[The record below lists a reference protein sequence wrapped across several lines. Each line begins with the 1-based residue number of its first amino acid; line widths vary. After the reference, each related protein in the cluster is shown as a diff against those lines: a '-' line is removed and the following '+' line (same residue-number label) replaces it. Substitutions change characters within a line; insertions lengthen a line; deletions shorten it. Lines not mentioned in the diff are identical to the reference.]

1 MRKFLVT
8 GCAGFIGSHLC
19 DRLIAEGHDV
29 VGIDNFD
36 PFYDRSIKEQNIAR
50 LMNNDSFQ
58 LIEGDICDDH
68 TWNLLATEEFDCV
81 FHLAAKAG
89 VRPSIL
95 NPQAYTKTNIIGTQ
109 KLLDWMVESSNK
121 RLIFASSSSVY
132 GNNEKV
138 PFSENDNVDFPI
150 SPYAF
155 TKKSCELMIHTY
167 SHLYNIHA
175 VCLRFFT
182 VYGPRQRPDLA
193 IHKFMKAIYN
203 GEHITLFGDGSTS
216 RDYTYIDDIINGISK
231 AYGLIDKLKFEIV
244 NIGSENPIKLIDLV
258 FAINKILGKK
268 ADIQFSDNQPGD
280 VTRTFA
286 DLSKSKELLNHAPKT
301 SIHEGLQKFYIWVLR
316 NKNS

>member
-1 MRKFLVT
+1 MEKFLVT

-216 RDYTYIDDIINGISK
+216 RDYTYIDDIIEGTLRSYSYVTQNEG
-231 AYGLIDKLKFEIV
+231 YEIF
-244 NIGSENPIKLIDLV
+244 NIGSDNPVSLYELV
-258 FAINKILGKK
+258 SILESTTGKTAVKITLPM
-268 ADIQFSDNQPGD
+268 QSGD
-280 VTRTFA
+280 VNRTFA
-286 DLSKSKELLNHAPKT
+286 DISKASKGIGYKAKYD
-301 SIHEGLQKFYIWVLR
+301 IHKGISHFHEWFLEGL
-316 NKNS
+316 

>member
-1 MRKFLVT
+1 MGKFLVT

-36 PFYDRSIKEQNIAR
+36 PFYDRSIKEQNIAQ
-50 LMNNDSFQ
+50 LMNHDSFQ

-68 TWNLLATEEFDCV
+68 TWNLLATEKFDCV

-109 KLLDWMVESSNK
+109 KLLDWMVKSSNK

-216 RDYTYIDDIINGISK
+216 RDYTYIEDIINGISK
-231 AYGLIDKLKFEIV
+231 AVESIDKLKFEIV
-244 NIGSENPIKLIDLV
+244 NIGGENPIKLIDLV
-258 FAINKILGKK
+258 FAINKVLEKK
-268 ADIQFSDNQPGD
+268 ADIQFTNNQPGD
-280 VTRTFA
+280 VTRTYA
-286 DLSKSKELLNHAPKT
+286 DLSKSKELLNHEPKT
-301 SIHEGLQKFYIWVLR
+301 PIHEGLQKFYDWVLR